1 LDRKQLDSASEWFSN
16 ALSGKRD
23 PRWVLLVLHVC
34 MEKSLIS
41 EWKKDGTI
49 VFTRRALSEKWRKEA
64 IARAEELY
72 RLAMGGIDKWS
83 GEYT

>member
-1 LDRKQLDSASEWFSN
+1 
-16 ALSGKRD
+16 
-23 PRWVLLVLHVC
+23 

-41 EWKKDGTI
+41 EWKEDGTI

-64 IARAEELY
+64 IASAEKLY

-83 GEYT
+83 GEYI